1 MNSPL
6 APDTLNQ
13 LVPLCSGCGACMNSC
28 PKNAIKLVPDAEGFV
43 RPRVHSMD
51 CTGCKTC
58 IRICPVLHAES
69 HPSPQQNPLA
79 VYAGWNKD
87 ESIRLASSS
96 GGIFSAL
103 AISTLKKG
111 GTVYGAAMGENLR
124 VRHIRITTPEE
135 LSTLRGS
142 KYIQSD
148 TGWIYRTV
156 KKDLKEGLPVLF
168 SGTPCQI
175 AALHQYLKR
184 AYPLLLCVDIICHG
198 VPSPKLFQE
207 YIRLR
212 ESGEENRKVTSVQ
225 FRDKRVGWKSFSMVC
240 RFGDGKAAYAETLHR
255 DLFMQGFLGNFCL
268 RPSCYACAAHKERRH
283 ADITLG
289 DFWGVD
295 LHMPELDDD
304 KGTSLIFIHSAKGE
318 SIWREIQDAV
328 FSKPVPYELA
338 VRYNHAYHQSF
349 PHHPAEK
356 LFHDNIGTIPLE
368 ALIAWCH
375 KKGQPSLL
383 RRIARKVK
391 RSTKRI
397 WNRRMR

>member
-1 MNSPL
+1 
-6 APDTLNQ
+6 
-13 LVPLCSGCGACMNSC
+13 MNSC

-175 AALHQYLKR
+175 AALHQYLKH

-289 DFWGVD
+289 DFWGGPAYAGTGRRQGD
-295 LHMPELDDD
+295 IPYLHSFRQRGKHLAGDS
-304 KGTSLIFIHSAKGE
+304 GRRLFQTRSL
-318 SIWREIQDAV
+318 
-328 FSKPVPYELA
+328 
-338 VRYNHAYHQSF
+338 
-349 PHHPAEK
+349 
-356 LFHDNIGTIPLE
+356 
-368 ALIAWCH
+368 
-375 KKGQPSLL
+375 
-383 RRIARKVK
+383 
-391 RSTKRI
+391 
-397 WNRRMR
+397 